1 MLNTGISFDFDI
13 PLEQESE
20 KVKIGEFEGFHY
32 YLSYTIGAK
41 YDIHPNYFVFTDLRI
56 PIYLYQKKDCERCEG
71 KYHTERDF
79 LNSNQYLTIGIG
91 LNV

>member
-20 KVKIGEFEGFHY
+20 KVKIGEFEDFHY

-56 PIYLYQKKDCERCEG
+56 PIYLYQKSNLLNNSLG
-71 KYHTERDF
+71 ISTERYL

-91 LNV
+91 LNL